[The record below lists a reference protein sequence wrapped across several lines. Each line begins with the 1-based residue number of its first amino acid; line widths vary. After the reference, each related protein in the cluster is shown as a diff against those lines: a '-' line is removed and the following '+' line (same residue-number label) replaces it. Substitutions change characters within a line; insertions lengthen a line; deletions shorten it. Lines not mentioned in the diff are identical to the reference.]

1 MILDLDVPCHI
12 WAVITENSVNAEAFY
27 PFFLQNPQI
36 CTDSRQI
43 EPGCLFFALQ
53 GENHNG
59 NLYATEALEKGA
71 VRAIVDDPNI
81 RLNDQ
86 MILVDNVLG
95 FLQSLALHHRKQL
108 NIPVVAITGSNGK
121 TTTKELVKSVLR
133 QQYHTIATS
142 GNLNNHIGVPLTIL
156 KADQTTEMLVVE
168 MGANHPG
175 EIRDLCHLALPTHG
189 LITNI
194 GKAHLEGFGSLEGV
208 KKAKGELFEFVA
220 ATDGVFFL
228 NHDDYQLIDLVDS
241 YPTCSY
247 GTREP
252 CQIRIRLTQS
262 IPTLRVLWLNPGES
276 GPISISSHLS
286 GDYHLS
292 NIGAAIAVG
301 HHFGLDPDRVATG
314 IESYVP
320 DNMRSQ
326 WIDTGRNRVLLDAY
340 NANPTSMEAAIR
352 LVVSMDSQ
360 NCLLILGDM
369 FELGTT
375 SSKEHWE
382 LLSLIDKLGL
392 EQVMLV
398 GKEFDRFREEFP
410 FMFFKTF
417 ELLQD
422 FLKDFGPTDSLILVK
437 GSRGMRMERV
447 VPYL

>member
-1 MILDLDVPCHI
+1 
-12 WAVITENSVNAEAFY
+12 
-27 PFFLQNPQI
+27 
-36 CTDSRQI
+36 
-43 EPGCLFFALQ
+43 
-53 GENHNG
+53 
-59 NLYATEALEKGA
+59 
-71 VRAIVDDPNI
+71 
-81 RLNDQ
+81 
-86 MILVDNVLG
+86 
-95 FLQSLALHHRKQL
+95 
-108 NIPVVAITGSNGK
+108 
-121 TTTKELVKSVLR
+121 
-133 QQYHTIATS
+133 
-142 GNLNNHIGVPLTIL
+142 
-156 KADQTTEMLVVE
+156 
-168 MGANHPG
+168 
-175 EIRDLCHLALPTHG
+175 

-262 IPTLRVLWLNPGES
+262 IPTLKVLWLNPGES